1 MSKWGLDHEFE
12 QNPIERILSVKDRWK
27 KAKQDLEDAKYLED
41 LIHKDY
47 ITAIKQYATAWD
59 YRLPTIK
66 SAVDELKITDKRR
79 KRHNLDCLN
88 SWIKDEFFPEVDVE
102 IKVNKITSYGYES
115 YTWQMDFEI
124 EGETYAICV
133 PNKHQIYMENAEHAY
148 YGQFAFMH
156 RTSESSIS
164 VEHTNY
170 DIEDMA
176 KYIKNYFDGT
186 VPDFK
191 DCSICKIRLFCKGFG
206 DEGVLTC
213 QEIYQKFLES
223 KETK

>member
-12 QNPIERILSVKDRWK
+12 QNPITRILSVKDRWK

-47 ITAIKQYATAWD
+47 ITAIKQYSTAWD

-66 SAVDELKITDKRR
+66 SAVDELKITDKRK
-79 KRHNLDCLN
+79 KRPNLGCLN
-88 SWIKDEFFPEVDVE
+88 NWIKAEFFPDFN
-102 IKVNKITSYGYES
+102 IAINVNKITSYGYES

-124 EGETYAICV
+124 DGETYAICV
-133 PNKHQIYMENAEHAY
+133 PDKCKIYMENADHAY

-164 VEHTNY
+164 VEYTNY
-170 DIEDMA
+170 DIEKVA
-176 KYIKNYFDGT
+176 KFIKDYF
-186 VPDFK
+186 
-191 DCSICKIRLFCKGFG
+191 
-206 DEGVLTC
+206 
-213 QEIYQKFLES
+213 
-223 KETK
+223 KEK

>member
-1 MSKWGLDHEFE
+1 MGKWGLDHVFE
-12 QNPIERILSVKDRWK
+12 QNPIARILAVNDRWK
-27 KAKQDLEDAKYLED
+27 KAKQELEDAKYLED

-66 SAVDELKITDKRR
+66 SAVDELKITDKR
-79 KRHNLDCLN
+79 KKTHNLDCLN

-124 EGETYAICV
+124 DGETYAICI
-133 PNKHQIYMENAEHAY
+133 PDKCKIHMENADHAY

-156 RTSESSIS
+156 RTSECSIS
-164 VEHTNY
+164 VEYTDY
-170 DIEDMA
+170 DIEKVA
-176 KYIKNYFDGT
+176 GYIKEYFTDIDNT
-186 VPDFK
+186 K
-191 DCSICKIRLFCKGFG
+191 L
-206 DEGVLTC
+206 
-213 QEIYQKFLES
+213 LE
-223 KETK
+223 ELGI

>member
-12 QNPIERILSVKDRWK
+12 QNPIARILSVKDKWK
-27 KAKQDLEDAKYLED
+27 RAKQDLEDAKYLED

-66 SAVDELKITDKRR
+66 SAVDELKITDKR
-79 KRHNLDCLN
+79 KKKHNLNCLN

-102 IKVNKITSYGYES
+102 IKVNNIISYGYES

-124 EGETYAICV
+124 DGETYAICV
-133 PNKHQIYMENAEHAY
+133 PDKRQIDMKNADHAY

-156 RTSESSIS
+156 RTSECSIS
-164 VEHTNY
+164 VEYTDYN
-170 DIEDMA
+170 IEKVA
-176 KYIKNYFDGT
+176 GYIKAYFT
-186 VPDFK
+186 
-191 DCSICKIRLFCKGFG
+191 
-206 DEGVLTC
+206 
-213 QEIYQKFLES
+213 EIDTTKFLE
-223 KETK
+223 ELGM

>member
-12 QNPIERILSVKDRWK
+12 QNPITRILSVKDRWK
-27 KAKQDLEDAKYLED
+27 KAKHDLEDAKYIED

-79 KRHNLDCLN
+79 KRPHLDCLN
-88 SWIKDEFFPEVDVE
+88 SWIKNEFFPEVDVE
-102 IKVNKITSYGYES
+102 IKVNNIISYGYES

-124 EGETYAICV
+124 DGETYAICV
-133 PNKHQIYMENAEHAY
+133 PDKHKIYMENADHAY

-156 RTSESSIS
+156 RTSECSIS
-164 VEHTNY
+164 VEYTDY
-170 DIEDMA
+170 DIEKVA
-176 KYIKNYFDGT
+176 GYIKDYFTNIDNT
-186 VPDFK
+186 K
-191 DCSICKIRLFCKGFG
+191 L
-206 DEGVLTC
+206 
-213 QEIYQKFLES
+213 LE
-223 KETK
+223 ELGI

>member
-12 QNPIERILSVKDRWK
+12 QNPIARILSVKDRWK

-47 ITAIKQYATAWD
+47 IIAIKQYATAWD

-66 SAVDELKITDKRR
+66 AAVDELKITDKRK
-79 KRHNLDCLN
+79 KRHNLECLN

-102 IKVNKITSYGYES
+102 IKVNNIISYGYEN

-124 EGETYAICV
+124 DGETYAICV
-133 PNKHQIYMENAEHAY
+133 PNKRQIDMKNADHAH

-156 RTSESSIS
+156 RTSECSIK
-164 VEHTNY
+164 VEYTNY
-170 DIEDMA
+170 DIEKVA
-176 KYIKNYFDGT
+176 GYIKVYFTDIGNT
-186 VPDFK
+186 K
-191 DCSICKIRLFCKGFG
+191 L
-206 DEGVLTC
+206 
-213 QEIYQKFLES
+213 LE
-223 KETK
+223 ELGIE

>member
-12 QNPIERILSVKDRWK
+12 QNPIAKILAVKDNWEK
-27 KAKQDLEDAKYLED
+27 VKQDLEYAKYLED

-47 ITAIKQYATAWD
+47 ITAIKQYTTAWD

-66 SAVDELKITDKRR
+66 AAVDELKITDKR
-79 KRHNLDCLN
+79 KKKHNLECLN

-102 IKVNKITSYGYES
+102 IKVNNIISYGYES

-124 EGETYAICV
+124 DGETYAICV
-133 PNKHQIYMENAEHAY
+133 PDKHQIYIENADHAY

-164 VEHTNY
+164 VEYTNY
-170 DIEDMA
+170 DIEKVA
-176 KYIKNYFDGT
+176 GYIKVYFTDIGNT
-186 VPDFK
+186 K
-191 DCSICKIRLFCKGFG
+191 L
-206 DEGVLTC
+206 
-213 QEIYQKFLES
+213 LE
-223 KETK
+223 ELDI